1 MLQLSHLSSDYN
13 SGAAQNDNS
22 NRLFMVPYL
31 VGAWSMKGIR
41 TRSFHCTHTVTHT
54 HRLTHTISH
63 THTHRR
69 WKMNAYIMCTWYTEI
84 L

>member
-54 HRLTHTISH
+54 HHLTHTISH
-63 THTHRR
+63 THTH
-69 WKMNAYIMCTWYTEI
+69 THTEDGK
-84 L
+84 